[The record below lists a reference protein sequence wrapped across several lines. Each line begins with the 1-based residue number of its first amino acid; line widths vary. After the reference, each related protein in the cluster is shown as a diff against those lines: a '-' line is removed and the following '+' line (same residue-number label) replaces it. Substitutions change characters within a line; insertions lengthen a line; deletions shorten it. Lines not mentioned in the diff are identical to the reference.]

1 MKRERKKVSMNCE
14 CAFSKHA
21 LPKYSKYG
29 KNKYGEKNKYTRR
42 NDQRGVKSKRKLNML
57 KKYDIRPNQK

>member
-1 MKRERKKVSMNCE
+1 MNCE